1 MILNR
6 LLFSPVSVA
15 GLAGCVV
22 ENRVFGLLRGVLLMV
37 SATLVMVPV
46 TQAATVDDVMAAGKS
61 KIGAAKAS
69 QQRVDTIADETDELF
84 QNFKQVNKQIE
95 GLQVYNAQLEA
106 QLADQRQTITDLEQ
120 SIENATLMERQITP
134 LTLKMIDALEQFVS
148 LDLPFLRE
156 ERRDRIARLQ
166 ANQSRSDLSSAEKF
180 RQVLEAYKIE
190 SEYGARIDSYR
201 DTVTVDGQP
210 REVTLLRVGRIALIY
225 QTPDQ
230 RITAA
235 WDQRSRSWQVLDSGD
250 YRSAVAEGIRMARK
264 RAAVDMLQ
272 LPIPAP
278 EMVQ

>member
-15 GLAGCVV
+15 GLAGRVV

-106 QLADQRQTITDLEQ
+106 QLADQSQTITDLEQ

>member
-15 GLAGCVV
+15 GLAGRVV